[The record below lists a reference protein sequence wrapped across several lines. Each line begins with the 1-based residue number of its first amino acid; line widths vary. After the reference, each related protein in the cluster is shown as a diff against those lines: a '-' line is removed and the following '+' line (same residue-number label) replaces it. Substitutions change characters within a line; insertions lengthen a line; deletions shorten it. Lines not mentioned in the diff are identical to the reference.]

1 MSYKLNKPY
10 SEKQRIDFVVR
21 YNHVQNLEIFETD
34 NAIYALEK
42 WETLDGDTV
51 IDNTEEYNQQL
62 VLAEK
67 ERIARLSLTRGDVF
81 RGLLLAKGIMRS
93 QIRSLLESLPE
104 STPEELIIK
113 ELALIDYDEALNFY
127 RGKEIIDAIGLQLG
141 ITSEQLDKFFETND
155 YTYLLDQVTPE
166 DEVIPE
172 EEITTEEEEPEDVVP
187 ENEVI
192 IEKEDIQDENKVDTT
207 EN

>member
-21 YNHVQNLEIFETD
+21 YNHEQGLEIFETD
-34 NAIYALEK
+34 NAIYVLEK
-42 WETLDGDTV
+42 WEKLDGDTV

-155 YTYLLDQVTPE
+155 YTHLLDQVIPE
-166 DEVIPE
+166 DEV
-172 EEITTEEEEPEDVVP
+172 TTEE
-187 ENEVI
+187 
-192 IEKEDIQDENKVDTT
+192 EDIQDENTADTT